1 MNATADMSMD
11 PSTRIA
17 IHQGWEANGNVAEEP
32 DWTGTVE
39 EFWEKNQNLTYGDIR
54 DLIFGL
60 SLSRSYPIGGGAAPI
75 FTVRLAVAKPAAA
88 APKTIADFPAYRI
101 IDEADREF
109 EDGDVI
115 AVPYDRRPDLWSF
128 HTLGSVAAFARKSK
142 LDPDAAVARAREKG
156 EDLYY
161 AFGNGACLTAYTRD
175 KEIVP
180 GFRIG
185 DAIKFAGRTF
195 RIARAPNNNIR
206 LIEEN

>member
-1 MNATADMSMD
+1 MSMD
-11 PSTRIA
+11 LSTRIA
-17 IHQGWEANGNVAEEP
+17 IHQGWEVNGNVASEP

-39 EFWEKNQNLTYGDIR
+39 EFWEKNQDLTYGDICEMR
-54 DLIFGL
+54 EDLADYGAH
-60 SLSRSYPIGGGAAPI
+60 PIGGGAAPI
-75 FTVRLAVAKPAAA
+75 FTIRLAVAKPAAA

-115 AVPYDRRPDLWSF
+115 AVPYSERRPDLWSF
-128 HTLGSVAAFARKSK
+128 FTLGSVAAFARKSK

-156 EDLYY
+156 EELYY

-175 KEIVP
+175 KEIVA

-185 DAIKFAGRTF
+185 DSIKFAGLTF
-195 RIARAPNNNIR
+195 RIVRAPNNNIR
-206 LIEEN
+206 LIEEAA